1 MAKKKANFEIKKFRG
16 GGRGGVL
23 EMVYIKLNL
32 KGILFNHKASSIA
45 SVLRI
50 FCYICKSRHRERAH
64 NYDN

>member
-1 MAKKKANFEIKKFRG
+1 
-16 GGRGGVL
+16 
-23 EMVYIKLNL
+23 MVYIKLNL

-50 FCYICKSRHRERAH
+50 FCYICKSRHGERAH